1 MPPVT
6 PCRIRWLRPRTGIAT
21 LVAWS
26 IALLAA
32 TPLAAPLAAQR
43 APSRAPAAPTKAT
56 VFDVTPY
63 AGYMR
68 FGQYLDGP
76 LGTSLRSAN
85 APVVGAQLGLALGPN
100 VGVVGNI
107 AYGSADLEVGVPIL
121 GGVDVGTS
129 RHLVY
134 DANVELRLPLQGR
147 TQVTPFVQAGAG
159 AIQTHLENALLKTS
173 STNFAFNGGAG
184 LDLSLGRG
192 FGARLMVKDYVGR
205 FDAQDDT
212 GIPVRGDL
220 THNIAGSL
228 GVRLSF

>member
-1 MPPVT
+1 MHPSFV
-6 PCRIRWLRPRTGIAT
+6 RPRA
-21 LVAWS
+21 LVAPL
-26 IALLAA
+26 ALLIA
-32 TPLAAPLAAQR
+32 AAPLAAQR
-43 APSRAPAAPTKAT
+43 APARSAATAQKAT

-85 APVVGAQLGLALGPN
+85 APVVGAQVGLALGPN
-100 VGVVGNI
+100 VGIVGNV

-129 RHLVY
+129 RHLIY
-134 DANVELRLPLQGR
+134 DANLELRMPMQGR
-147 TQVTPFVQAGAG
+147 QTVTPFVQAGAG
-159 AIQTHLENALLKTS
+159 AIQSRLENALVKTS
-173 STNFAFNGGAG
+173 STNVAFNGGLG

-192 FGARLMVKDYVGR
+192 FGARAMVKDYIGR

-212 GIPVRGDL
+212 GIPVRGDV
-220 THNIAGSL
+220 THNVAGSL